1 MKVAIVG
8 ITAPT
13 NGTTPE
19 QFLVDCARVS
29 NPNAVPGEGSPR
41 LLAYMVEHAHWSPFE
56 MVSITME
63 IHTTR
68 DISRQILRHRSF
80 SFQEFSQ
87 RYAETPC
94 DMVARECRLQHP
106 TNRQDSIANEDA
118 ERLQRG
124 FTEAQRD
131 VWDLATSAYH
141 AALAQGIAKEQ
152 ARALLPEGLT
162 ATRLYMA
169 GTLRSWMHYCDLRGG
184 NGTQREHM
192 AIAKA
197 ARDELAPHFPS
208 IFTGETA

>member
-1 MKVAIVG
+1 MSVSIVG
-8 ITAPT
+8 ITAPV
-13 NGTTPE
+13 NGTKPE

-29 NPNAVPGEGSPR
+29 NPSAVAGEGSPR
-41 LLAYMVEHAHWSPFE
+41 LLAYMVKHAHWSPFE

-94 DMVARECRLQHP
+94 DMVARDARLQHP
-106 TNRQDSIANEDA
+106 TNRQDSVDCTDDA
-118 ERLQRG
+118 VWEG
-124 FTEAQRD
+124 FLTSQAD
-131 VWDLATSAYH
+131 VWDLATSAYQT
-141 AALAQGIAKEQ
+141 ALAHGIAKEQ

-162 ATRLYMA
+162 STRLYMA
-169 GTLRSWMHYCDLRGG
+169 GTLRSWMHYCDLRSG

-192 AIAKA
+192 EIAQA
-197 ARDELAPHFPS
+197 ARNLLAAEFPS
-208 IFTGETA
+208 IFGDRA

>member
-29 NPNAVPGEGSPR
+29 NPNAVPGEGSSR
-41 LLAYMVEHAHWSPFE
+41 LLAYMVKHAHWSPFE

-87 RYAETPC
+87 RYAEVGL
-94 DMVARECRLQHP
+94 DMIGREPRMQHP
-106 TNRQDSIANEDA
+106 TNRQDSTDCTDDGIYA
-118 ERLQRG
+118 G
-124 FTEAQRD
+124 FQLDQTL
-131 VWDLATSAYH
+131 VWSAAVSAYER
-141 AALAQGIAKEQ
+141 AISNGIAKEQ

-162 ATRLYMA
+162 PTRLYMA

-208 IFTGETA
+208 IFTEARA